1 MQVIIILMQ
10 LAGAV
15 MLLLYSTRMVRTGIE
30 RAAGPALRDLFLTTR
45 KSLVKSAGVGVLAAA
60 SLQSATAVALLVG
73 GFAATGVMGV
83 TGALAVVLGADLGT
97 ALVVVFLS
105 LDLGWLTALLLLVGG
120 FLFLKT
126 DS

>member
-83 TGALAVVLGADLGT
+83 TGA
-97 ALVVVFLS
+97 
-105 LDLGWLTALLLLVGG
+105 
-120 FLFLKT
+120 
-126 DS
+126 